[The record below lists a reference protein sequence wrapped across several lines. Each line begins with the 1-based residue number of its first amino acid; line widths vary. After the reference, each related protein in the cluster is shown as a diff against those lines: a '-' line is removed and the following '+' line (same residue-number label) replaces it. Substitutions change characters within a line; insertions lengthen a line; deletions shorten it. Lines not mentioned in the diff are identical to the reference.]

1 MLKAETIARVDELIS
16 RYPALSRC
24 KDSLDAA
31 LNMLC
36 ESFRNGHKLLTC
48 GNGGSAADAEHMV
61 GELMK
66 GFLLPRTLGDDLYAR
81 MQEICPDEANYFR
94 DNLQGAL
101 PAIALVD
108 QIALNTAFANDQAA
122 DLSFAQQVLG
132 LGKEGDVLIAITTS
146 GNSAN
151 VLYAVQMA
159 RVMGVRTIALTG
171 STGGKVKSLADIS
184 ICVPEDE
191 TYRIQE
197 YHLPIYHMLCLAL
210 EQEFFG

>member
-81 MQEICPDEANYFR
+81 MQEICPNEANYFR

-159 RVMGVRTIALTG
+159 RVMGVKTIALTG

>member
-81 MQEICPDEANYFR
+81 MQEICPNEANYFR

-159 RVMGVRTIALTG
+159 RVMGVKTIALTG
-171 STGGKVKSLADIS
+171 LTGGKVKSLADIS
-184 ICVPEDE
+184 ICVPENE

>member
-108 QIALNTAFANDQAA
+108 QIALNTAFANDQSAE
-122 DLSFAQQVLG
+122 LSFAQQVLG

-146 GNSAN
+146 GNSSN

-159 RVMGVRTIALTG
+159 RVMGIRTIALTG

-184 ICVPEDE
+184 ICVPENE

>member
-81 MQEICPDEANYFR
+81 MQEICPNEANYFR

-159 RVMGVRTIALTG
+159 RVMGVGTIALTG

-184 ICVPEDE
+184 ICVPENE

>member
-1 MLKAETIARVDELIS
+1 MAKAETMAKVDELIS
-16 RYPALSRC
+16 RYPALSLC
-24 KDSLDAA
+24 KDSLESA
-31 LNMLC
+31 LHMLC
-36 ESFRNGHKLLTC
+36 ECFRGGRKLLTC
-48 GNGGSAADAEHMV
+48 GNGGSAADAEHIV

-66 GFLLPRTLGDDLYAR
+66 GFLLPRTLGDDLYGR
-81 MQEICPDEANYFR
+81 MQEVCPDEANYFR

-132 LGKEGDVLIAITTS
+132 LGREGDVLIAITTS

-159 RVMGVRTIALTG
+159 RVMGVKTIALTG
-171 STGGKVKSLADIS
+171 ATGGKVKNLADIS